1 MIDAIEQNL
10 LREVADLD
18 SLPVGAYNIR
28 ANGQL
33 AGRNTTANIDI
44 VTKDDKPGIDIY
56 IRPFTKNESVH
67 IPVILSQTGLTDLVY
82 NDFHIGEG
90 ADVTIIAGCGI
101 HNCGGGNAQHD
112 GIHTFYLAKNAK
124 LRYVEKHYG
133 EGDGRGIKTMVQV
146 HGVEYMAYSKR
157 KLLSNYKEYTH
168 LDFNVDK
175 EAQIEI
181 KANGVED
188 HCHIYEDQYGTH
200 ITSTNQMCALDV
212 LNQFNDFDYLY
223 IDGQYINETD
233 LLEITHLYI
242 QAIEAIKNQTYNK
255 ESIELMQLLYRLT
268 PNVHYYHSFLF
279 DSTVYKISDV
289 RKREENERS

>member
-101 HNCGGGNAQHD
+101 PSTTAS
-112 GIHTFYLAKNAK
+112 IPS
-124 LRYVEKHYG
+124 
-133 EGDGRGIKTMVQV
+133 IWPKTPSC
-146 HGVEYMAYSKR
+146 ATWK
-157 KLLSNYKEYTH
+157 
-168 LDFNVDK
+168 
-175 EAQIEI
+175 
-181 KANGVED
+181 
-188 HCHIYEDQYGTH
+188 
-200 ITSTNQMCALDV
+200 STTARA
-212 LNQFNDFDYLY
+212 
-223 IDGQYINETD
+223 T
-233 LLEITHLYI
+233 
-242 QAIEAIKNQTYNK
+242 AAA
-255 ESIELMQLLYRLT
+255 SR
-268 PNVHYYHSFLF
+268 
-279 DSTVYKISDV
+279 
-289 RKREENERS
+289 